1 MATIEAIIGAR
12 VARLRRDQ
20 GMTQAQLGQALEPYT
35 GLAWSRANVSNAEAG
50 ARAWTASDVLAV
62 CMTLRVSPAVLFT
75 PLPDQPGGV
84 QTTGGGVIASDE
96 MRDVLA
102 LPNTAAL
109 SDELATHV
117 TTEVSRL
124 REEVSRL
131 AEIITPLL
139 GASAESNQKEG
150 TPHGVE

>member
-1 MATIEAIIGAR
+1 LATIEAIIGAR

-62 CMTLRVSPAVLFT
+62 CMTLRISPSVLFM
-75 PLPDQPGGV
+75 PLPDQLGDV
-84 QTTGGGVIASDE
+84 QTAGNRVIASDE
-96 MRDVLA
+96 IRDVLA
-102 LPNTAAL
+102 LPNMAAL
-109 SDELATHV
+109 SGELATHV
-117 TTEVSRL
+117 ATEVGRL
-124 REEVSRL
+124 RDEVSRL

-139 GASAESNQKEG
+139 GASAESNEREG
-150 TPHGVE
+150 